1 MQRPSKLSLLF
12 FIAGL
17 TLIFLALTTRNVNF
31 NKTLI
36 SEKIPDALYEI
47 EVESTKFL
55 YGVQINIVSDSSSEE
70 LIKYP
75 IHQDLSGIVK
85 ENINFK
91 WEDDVAII
99 SVKGETK
106 IAEFKVKLNRDT
118 HSFDYGVSTYIN
130 PNTNDFSW

>member
-1 MQRPSKLSLLF
+1 MQRPSKLSLVF
-12 FIAGL
+12 FITGL
-17 TLIFLALTTRNVNF
+17 ILMFSALISRNVNF

-36 SEKIPDALYEI
+36 SENIPYTSYQI
-47 EVESTKFL
+47 EVESTKFP

-70 LIKYP
+70 LMKYP
-75 IHQDLSGIVK
+75 IHQDLAGIVK
-85 ENINFK
+85 ENIDFK

-118 HSFDYGVSTYIN
+118 SSFDYGVNTYIN
-130 PNTNDFSW
+130 NNPNYYSW

>member
-1 MQRPSKLSLLF
+1 MQRPSKLSLVF
-12 FIAGL
+12 FITGL
-17 TLIFLALTTRNVNF
+17 TLMFLALTSKKVNF

-36 SEKIPDALYEI
+36 SEKIPDTLCNI
-47 EVESTKFL
+47 EVESTKFP

-75 IHQDLSGIVK
+75 IHQDLAGIVK
-85 ENINFK
+85 ENIDFK

-118 HSFDYGVSTYIN
+118 YSFDYGVDTYIN
-130 PNTNDFSW
+130 NNQNDYSW

>member
-1 MQRPSKLSLLF
+1 MQRPSKLSLVF
-12 FIAGL
+12 FITGL
-17 TLIFLALTTRNVNF
+17 ILMFSALISRNVNF

-36 SEKIPDALYEI
+36 SENIPYTSYQI
-47 EVESTKFL
+47 VVESTKFPFC
-55 YGVQINIVSDSSSEE
+55 VQINIVSDSSSEE

-75 IHQDLSGIVK
+75 IHQDLAGIVK
-85 ENINFK
+85 ENIDFK

-118 HSFDYGVSTYIN
+118 SSFDYGVNTYIN
-130 PNTNDFSW
+130 NNPNYYSW